1 MIALVWLIPAFPLAA
16 FLIAGLFGRRWLGHW
31 TGVIAS
37 AAVGLSALLSIGVF
51 LEVLG
56 GKEQTVV
63 QLYRWI
69 GVGEFSVN
77 VAALVDPLS
86 AVMLLVVTVVSF
98 LIFVYSNGY
107 MAHDEGFYRF
117 FAWLSLF
124 VFAMLILVMADNY
137 LLMFVGWE
145 GVGLCSYLLIGF
157 WFERPE
163 PYLAAKKAF
172 VMNRIGDWGY
182 TIGIITIFLVFGS
195 MNFIDV
201 FRRLEVS
208 APAQATLTLI
218 CVALFF
224 GATGKSA
231 QIPLYTWL
239 PDAMEGPTP
248 VSALIHAATMV
259 TSGVY
264 LVARSMPL
272 FEVAGPSLQIVGT
285 IGAVTA
291 IFAATIALVQFDI
304 KRVMAYSTVSQ
315 LGYMF
320 LALGVGAPIAAI
332 FHLATHA
339 FFKAL
344 LFLGSGSVIHGL
356 GGEQDMR
363 RMGGLR
369 RKMPVTFWT
378 MLIAGGALAALPPL
392 AGFWSKDEI
401 LGAAFVNGHLVL
413 YAIGIITA
421 VLTAFYVTRALWMTF
436 YGEPRDH
443 HLYDHAHESSR
454 VMTLPLVALAAG
466 SAVLGIVIGFPPG
479 LGARARR
486 PGLTSRA
493 DRDRGQLR
501 AHDRRGSPA
510 GARGVRRLRRRDPR
524 LMTNV
529 LSLLVVIP
537 LAGLVPLFFF
547 RRDERAAKQVA
558 ITTTLVELAVSLWM
572 LKQFVVGEAGVQL
585 VERVDWLPSLGI
597 SYLVGVD
604 GISVLLVPLT
614 TLLTFISVL
623 YSSGGAIKTRIVEYM
638 TAFLLLE
645 VGMVGVFIALDLF
658 LFYIFFELM

>member
-1 MIALVWLIPAFPLAA
+1 MISLVWLVPAFPLAA
-16 FLIAGLFGRRWLGHW
+16 FLVNGLFGRRWLGHL

-37 AAVGLSALLSIGVF
+37 VAVGLSALVSIGVF

-56 GKEQTVV
+56 GKPQTVV
-63 QLYRWI
+63 PLYRWI
-69 GVGEFSVN
+69 AVGDFSIN
-77 VAALVDPLS
+77 VSALVDPLS
-86 AVMLLVVTVVSF
+86 STMLLVVTVVSF

-107 MAHDEGFYRF
+107 MAHDAGFYRF
-117 FAWLSLF
+117 FTWLSLF

-157 WFERPE
+157 WFERPA
-163 PYLAAKKAF
+163 PYYAAKKAF

-182 TIGIITIFLVFGS
+182 TIGIITIFLAFGS
-195 MNFIDV
+195 MNFLDV
-201 FRRLEVS
+201 FNRLQAS
-208 APAQATLTLI
+208 AMPRDTLTLI

-231 QIPLYTWL
+231 QLPLYSWL

-272 FEVAGPSLQIVGT
+272 FEAAGPSLQVVGIVGA
-285 IGAVTA
+285 ITA

-320 LALGVGAPIAAI
+320 LALGVGAPAAAI

-363 RMGGLR
+363 KMGGLR

-378 MLIAGGALAALPPL
+378 MLVAGGALAALPPL

-401 LGAAFVNGHLVL
+401 LGAAFVNGQFIL
-413 YAIGIITA
+413 YAIGILTA

-436 YGEPRDH
+436 DGEPRDH
-443 HLYDHAHESSR
+443 HLFDHAHESPR
-454 VMTLPLVALAAG
+454 VMTLPLMALAVG
-466 SAVLGIVIGFPPG
+466 SAVLGIVIGFPPEQGFIHRFLSPVVEAAGVAERTPELATIVALAGVSVVAGAIGIAIG
-479 LGARARR
+479 LSMYVRHRPDPAALTRAAGPVYRVLVNKYYVDELYDHRFVEAARAF
-486 PGLTSRA
+486 
-493 DRDRGQLR
+493 
-501 AHDRRGSPA
+501 A
-510 GARGVRRLRRRDPR
+510 GAAWAFDIHIIDGLANRLGWALAMGGQGLRRAQ
-524 LMTNV
+524 TG
-529 LSLLVVIP
+529 VVGNYALTIV
-537 LAGLVPLFFF
+537 AGLLLILVAYGGY
-547 RRDERAAKQVA
+547 AAG
-558 ITTTLVELAVSLWM
+558 I
-572 LKQFVVGEAGVQL
+572 
-585 VERVDWLPSLGI
+585 LG
-597 SYLVGVD
+597 
-604 GISVLLVPLT
+604 
-614 TLLTFISVL
+614 
-623 YSSGGAIKTRIVEYM
+623 R
-638 TAFLLLE
+638 
-645 VGMVGVFIALDLF
+645 
-658 LFYIFFELM
+658 

>member
-1 MIALVWLIPAFPLAA
+1 MISLVWLIPAFPLAA
-16 FLIAGLFGRRWLGHW
+16 FLVNGLFGRRWLGRL

-37 AAVGLSALLSIGVF
+37 VAVGLSALVSIGVF

-56 GKEQTVV
+56 GKTQTVV
-63 QLYRWI
+63 VPLYRWI
-69 GVGEFSVN
+69 AVGDFSIN
-77 VAALVDPLS
+77 VSALVDPLS
-86 AVMLLVVTVVSF
+86 STMLLVVTVVSF

-107 MAHDEGFYRF
+107 MAHDAGFYRF
-117 FAWLSLF
+117 FTWLSLF

-157 WFERPE
+157 WFERPA
-163 PYLAAKKAF
+163 PYYAAKKAF

-182 TIGIITIFLVFGS
+182 TIGIITIFLAFGS
-195 MNFIDV
+195 MNFLDV
-201 FRRLEVS
+201 FNRLQAS
-208 APAQATLTLI
+208 AMPRDTLTLI

-231 QIPLYTWL
+231 QLPLYSWL

-272 FEVAGPSLQIVGT
+272 FEAAGPSLQVVGIVGA
-285 IGAVTA
+285 ITA

-320 LALGVGAPIAAI
+320 LALGVGAPAAAI

-363 RMGGLR
+363 KMGGLR

-378 MLIAGGALAALPPL
+378 ILVAGGALAALPPL

-401 LGAAFVNGHLVL
+401 LGAAFVNGQLIL
-413 YAIGIITA
+413 YAIGILTA

-443 HLYDHAHESSR
+443 HLFDHAHESPR
-454 VMTLPLVALAAG
+454 VMTLPLMALAVG
-466 SAVLGIVIGFPPG
+466 SAVLGIVIGFPPEQGFVHRFLAPVVEAAGVAERTPELATIVALAVVSVVAGAIGIAIG
-479 LGARARR
+479 LSMYVRHRPDPAALTRAAGPVYRVLVNKYYVDELYDHRFVEAARAF
-486 PGLTSRA
+486 
-493 DRDRGQLR
+493 
-501 AHDRRGSPA
+501 A
-510 GARGVRRLRRRDPR
+510 GAAWAFDIHIIDGLANRLGWALAMGGQGLRRAQ
-524 LMTNV
+524 TG
-529 LSLLVVIP
+529 VVGNYALTIV
-537 LAGLVPLFFF
+537 AGLLLILVAYGGY
-547 RRDERAAKQVA
+547 AAG
-558 ITTTLVELAVSLWM
+558 I
-572 LKQFVVGEAGVQL
+572 
-585 VERVDWLPSLGI
+585 LG
-597 SYLVGVD
+597 
-604 GISVLLVPLT
+604 
-614 TLLTFISVL
+614 
-623 YSSGGAIKTRIVEYM
+623 R
-638 TAFLLLE
+638 
-645 VGMVGVFIALDLF
+645 
-658 LFYIFFELM
+658 

>member
-1 MIALVWLIPAFPLAA
+1 VISLVWLIPALPLTA
-16 FLIAGLFGRRWLGHW
+16 FLVTGLFGRRWLGHL

-37 AAVGLSALLSIGVF
+37 AAVGVSALLAILVF

-56 GKEQTVV
+56 GKTPTVV
-63 QLYRWI
+63 SLYRWI
-69 GVGEFSVN
+69 AVGDFSIN
-77 VAALVDPLS
+77 VSALVDPLS
-86 AVMLLVVTVVSF
+86 STMLLVVTVVSF
-98 LIFVYSNGY
+98 LIFVYANGY
-107 MAHDEGFYRF
+107 MADDAGFYRF
-117 FAWLSLF
+117 FTWLSLF

-163 PYLAAKKAF
+163 PYYAAKKAF

-195 MNFIDV
+195 MNFLDV
-201 FRRLEVS
+201 FTRLATS
-208 APAQATLTLI
+208 SMAQGPLTLI
-218 CVALFF
+218 CLALFF

-231 QIPLYTWL
+231 QLPLYSWL

-272 FEVAGPSLQIVGT
+272 FEAAGPSLQVVGIVGA
-285 IGAVTA
+285 ITA

-320 LALGVGAPIAAI
+320 LALGVGAPAAAI

-363 RMGGLR
+363 KMGGLR

-401 LGAAFVNGHLVL
+401 LGAAFTNGQLVL
-413 YAIGIITA
+413 YAIGIVTA
-421 VLTAFYVTRALWMTF
+421 ILTAFYVTRALWMTF

-443 HLYDHAHESSR
+443 HLYDHAHESPR
-454 VMTLPLVALAAG
+454 VMTLPLMALAAG
-466 SAVLGIVIGFPPG
+466 SAVLGIVIGFPPEGGFIHRFLAPVVEAAGVAERTPELATIVVLAFVSMVAG
-479 LGARARR
+479 LIGIAVGVSMYVRHRPDPAALTRAAGPVYRVLVNKYYVDELYDHRFVEAARAF
-486 PGLTSRA
+486 
-493 DRDRGQLR
+493 
-501 AHDRRGSPA
+501 A
-510 GARGVRRLRRRDPR
+510 GAAWAFDIHIIDGLANRLGWALAMGGQGLRRAQTGIVGNYA
-524 LMTNV
+524 LTIV
-529 LSLLVVIP
+529 
-537 LAGLVPLFFF
+537 AGLLLILVAYGGY
-547 RRDERAAKQVA
+547 AAG
-558 ITTTLVELAVSLWM
+558 I
-572 LKQFVVGEAGVQL
+572 
-585 VERVDWLPSLGI
+585 LG
-597 SYLVGVD
+597 
-604 GISVLLVPLT
+604 
-614 TLLTFISVL
+614 
-623 YSSGGAIKTRIVEYM
+623 R
-638 TAFLLLE
+638 
-645 VGMVGVFIALDLF
+645 
-658 LFYIFFELM
+658 

>member
-1 MIALVWLIPAFPLAA
+1 MISLVWLIPACPLAA
-16 FLIAGLFGRRWLGHW
+16 FLINGLFGRRFLGHL
-31 TGVIAS
+31 TGLIATV
-37 AAVGLSALLSIGVF
+37 AVGLSALLSIGVF
-51 LEVLG
+51 VEVLG
-56 GKEQTVV
+56 GKTQTVV
-63 QLYRWI
+63 ALYKWI
-69 GVGEFSVN
+69 AVGDFSIN
-77 VAALVDPLS
+77 VSALIDPLS
-86 AVMLLVVTVVSF
+86 SVMLLVVTVVSF

-107 MAHDEGFYRF
+107 MEHDAGFYRF
-117 FAWLSLF
+117 FTWLSLF

-163 PYLAAKKAF
+163 PYYAAKKAF

-195 MNFIDV
+195 MNFLDV
-201 FRRLEVS
+201 FKRLEES

-218 CVALFF
+218 CIALFF

-231 QIPLYTWL
+231 QLPLYSWL

-272 FEVAGPSLQIVGT
+272 FEVAGPSLQVVGVV
-285 IGAVTA
+285 GAITA

-320 LALGVGAPIAAI
+320 LALGVGAPVAAM

-363 RMGGLR
+363 KMGGLR

-401 LGAAFVNGHLVL
+401 LGAAFTNGHLVL
-413 YAIGIITA
+413 YTIGIITA

-443 HLYDHAHESSR
+443 HLYDHAHESPR
-454 VMTLPLVALAAG
+454 VMTLPLIALAAG
-466 SAVLGIVIGFPPG
+466 SAVLGIVIGFPPEQG
-479 LGARARR
+479 FIHSFLAPVVEAAGAAEHAPEMAIIVVLAVVSVLAGVIGIAIGVSMYVRHRPDPAALTRAAGPVYRVLVNKYYIDELYDHRFVEAARAF
-486 PGLTSRA
+486 
-493 DRDRGQLR
+493 
-501 AHDRRGSPA
+501 A
-510 GARGVRRLRRRDPR
+510 GASWAFDIHIIDGLANRLGWAFAMGGQGLRRVQTGIVGNYA
-524 LMTNV
+524 LTIV
-529 LSLLVVIP
+529 
-537 LAGLVPLFFF
+537 AGLLLML
-547 RRDERAAKQVA
+547 VA
-558 ITTTLVELAVSLWM
+558 YGGYATGI
-572 LKQFVVGEAGVQL
+572 
-585 VERVDWLPSLGI
+585 LG
-597 SYLVGVD
+597 
-604 GISVLLVPLT
+604 
-614 TLLTFISVL
+614 
-623 YSSGGAIKTRIVEYM
+623 R
-638 TAFLLLE
+638 
-645 VGMVGVFIALDLF
+645 
-658 LFYIFFELM
+658 

>member
-1 MIALVWLIPAFPLAA
+1 VISLVWLVPAFPLAA
-16 FLIAGLFGRRWLGHW
+16 FLINGLFGRRFLGHL
-31 TGVIAS
+31 TGLIATV
-37 AAVGLSALLSIGVF
+37 AVGLSALLSIGVF

-56 GKEQTVV
+56 GKTQTVV
-63 QLYRWI
+63 ALYKWI
-69 GVGEFSVN
+69 AVGDFSIN
-77 VAALVDPLS
+77 VSALIDPLS
-86 AVMLLVVTVVSF
+86 SVMLLVVTVVSF

-107 MAHDEGFYRF
+107 MEHDAGFYRF
-117 FAWLSLF
+117 FTWLSLF

-163 PYLAAKKAF
+163 PYYAAKKAF

-195 MNFIDV
+195 MNFLDV
-201 FRRLEVS
+201 FKRLEES

-231 QIPLYTWL
+231 QLPLHSWL

-272 FEVAGPSLQIVGT
+272 FEVAGPSLQVVGVV
-285 IGAVTA
+285 GAITA

-320 LALGVGAPIAAI
+320 LALGVGAPVAAI

-363 RMGGLR
+363 KMGGLR

-401 LGAAFVNGHLVL
+401 LGGAFANGQVVL

-421 VLTAFYVTRALWMTF
+421 ILTAFYVTRALWMTF

-443 HLYDHAHESSR
+443 HLYDHAHESPR
-454 VMTLPLVALAAG
+454 VMTLPLIALAAG
-466 SAVLGIVIGFPPG
+466 SAVLGIVIGFPPEQG
-479 LGARARR
+479 FIHSFLAPVVEAAGIAEHAPELATIVALAVVSVLAGVGGIAIGVSMYVRHRPDPAALTRAAGPIYRVLVNKYYVDELYDHRFVEAARAF
-486 PGLTSRA
+486 
-493 DRDRGQLR
+493 
-501 AHDRRGSPA
+501 A
-510 GARGVRRLRRRDPR
+510 GASWAFDIHIIDGLANRLGWAFARGGQGLRRAQTGIVGNYA
-524 LMTNV
+524 LTIV
-529 LSLLVVIP
+529 
-537 LAGLVPLFFF
+537 AGLLLILVAYGGY
-547 RRDERAAKQVA
+547 AA
-558 ITTTLVELAVSLWM
+558 
-572 LKQFVVGEAGVQL
+572 
-585 VERVDWLPSLGI
+585 GI
-597 SYLVGVD
+597 IG
-604 GISVLLVPLT
+604 
-614 TLLTFISVL
+614 
-623 YSSGGAIKTRIVEYM
+623 R
-638 TAFLLLE
+638 
-645 VGMVGVFIALDLF
+645 
-658 LFYIFFELM
+658 

>member
-1 MIALVWLIPAFPLAA
+1 MISLVWLIPAFPLAA
-16 FLIAGLFGRRWLGHW
+16 FLVNGLFGRRWLGHL

-37 AAVGLSALLSIGVF
+37 VAVGLSALVSIGVF

-56 GKEQTVV
+56 GKTQTVV
-63 QLYRWI
+63 VPLYRWI
-69 GVGEFSVN
+69 AVGDFSIN
-77 VAALVDPLS
+77 VSALVDPLS
-86 AVMLLVVTVVSF
+86 STMLLVVTVVSF

-107 MAHDEGFYRF
+107 MAHDAGFYRF
-117 FAWLSLF
+117 FTWLSLF

-157 WFERPE
+157 WFERPA
-163 PYLAAKKAF
+163 PYYAAKKAF

-182 TIGIITIFLVFGS
+182 TIGIITIFLAFGS
-195 MNFIDV
+195 MNFLDV
-201 FRRLEVS
+201 FNRLQAS
-208 APAQATLTLI
+208 AMPRDTLTLI

-231 QIPLYTWL
+231 QLPLYSWL

-272 FEVAGPSLQIVGT
+272 FEAAGPSLQVVGIVGA
-285 IGAVTA
+285 ITA

-320 LALGVGAPIAAI
+320 LALGVGAPAAAI

-363 RMGGLR
+363 KMGGLR

-378 MLIAGGALAALPPL
+378 MLVAGGALAALPPL

-401 LGAAFVNGHLVL
+401 LGAAFVNGQLIL
-413 YAIGIITA
+413 YAIGILTA

-443 HLYDHAHESSR
+443 HLFDHAHESPR
-454 VMTLPLVALAAG
+454 VMTLPLMALAVG
-466 SAVLGIVIGFPPG
+466 SAVLGIVIGFPPEQGFVHRFLAPVVEAAGVAERTPELATIVALAVVSVVAGAIGIAIG
-479 LGARARR
+479 LSMYVRHRPDPAALTRAAGPLYRVLVNKYYVDELYDHRFVEAARAF
-486 PGLTSRA
+486 
-493 DRDRGQLR
+493 
-501 AHDRRGSPA
+501 A
-510 GARGVRRLRRRDPR
+510 GAAWAFDIHIIDGLANRLGWALAMGGQGLRRAQ
-524 LMTNV
+524 TG
-529 LSLLVVIP
+529 VVGNYALTIV
-537 LAGLVPLFFF
+537 AGLLLILVAYGGY
-547 RRDERAAKQVA
+547 AAG
-558 ITTTLVELAVSLWM
+558 I
-572 LKQFVVGEAGVQL
+572 
-585 VERVDWLPSLGI
+585 LG
-597 SYLVGVD
+597 
-604 GISVLLVPLT
+604 
-614 TLLTFISVL
+614 
-623 YSSGGAIKTRIVEYM
+623 R
-638 TAFLLLE
+638 
-645 VGMVGVFIALDLF
+645 
-658 LFYIFFELM
+658 

>member
-1 MIALVWLIPAFPLAA
+1 MISLVWLVPAFPLAA
-16 FLIAGLFGRRWLGHW
+16 FLVNGLFGRRWLGHL

-37 AAVGLSALLSIGVF
+37 VAVGLSALVSIGVF

-56 GKEQTVV
+56 GKPQTVV
-63 QLYRWI
+63 PLYRWI
-69 GVGEFSVN
+69 AVGDFSIN
-77 VAALVDPLS
+77 VSALVDPLS
-86 AVMLLVVTVVSF
+86 STMLLVVTVVSF

-107 MAHDEGFYRF
+107 MAHDAGFYRF
-117 FAWLSLF
+117 FTWLSLF

-157 WFERPE
+157 WFERPA
-163 PYLAAKKAF
+163 PYYAAKKAF

-182 TIGIITIFLVFGS
+182 TIGIITIFLAFGS
-195 MNFIDV
+195 MNFLDV
-201 FRRLEVS
+201 FNRLQAS
-208 APAQATLTLI
+208 AMPRDTLTLI

-231 QIPLYTWL
+231 QLPLYSWL

-272 FEVAGPSLQIVGT
+272 FEAAGPSLQVVGIVGA
-285 IGAVTA
+285 ITA

-320 LALGVGAPIAAI
+320 LALGVGAPAAAI

-363 RMGGLR
+363 KMGGLR

-378 MLIAGGALAALPPL
+378 MLVAGGALAALPPL

-401 LGAAFVNGHLVL
+401 LGAAFVNGQLIL
-413 YAIGIITA
+413 YAIGILTA

-436 YGEPRDH
+436 DGEPRDH
-443 HLYDHAHESSR
+443 HLFDHAHESPR
-454 VMTLPLVALAAG
+454 VMTLPLMALAVG
-466 SAVLGIVIGFPPG
+466 SAVLGIVIGFPPEQGFIHRFLSPVVEAAGVAERTPELATIVALAGVSVVAGAIGIAIG
-479 LGARARR
+479 LSMYVRHRPDPAALTRAAGPVYRVLVNKYYVDELYDHRFVEAARAF
-486 PGLTSRA
+486 
-493 DRDRGQLR
+493 
-501 AHDRRGSPA
+501 A
-510 GARGVRRLRRRDPR
+510 GAAWAFDIHIIDGLANRLGWALAMGGQGLRRAQ
-524 LMTNV
+524 TG
-529 LSLLVVIP
+529 VVGNYALTIV
-537 LAGLVPLFFF
+537 AGLLLILVAYGGY
-547 RRDERAAKQVA
+547 AAG
-558 ITTTLVELAVSLWM
+558 I
-572 LKQFVVGEAGVQL
+572 
-585 VERVDWLPSLGI
+585 LG
-597 SYLVGVD
+597 
-604 GISVLLVPLT
+604 
-614 TLLTFISVL
+614 
-623 YSSGGAIKTRIVEYM
+623 R
-638 TAFLLLE
+638 
-645 VGMVGVFIALDLF
+645 
-658 LFYIFFELM
+658 

>member
-1 MIALVWLIPAFPLAA
+1 VIQNVWLIPAFPLAA
-16 FLIAGLFGRRWLGHW
+16 FLIDGLLGRRWLHKW

-37 AAVGLSALLSIGVF
+37 FAVGLSAVVAIGVF

-56 GKEQTVV
+56 GQEHTTVT
-63 QLYRWI
+63 LYQWI
-69 GVGEFSVN
+69 GVGDFHIN
-77 VAALVDPLS
+77 VAAFVDPLS
-86 AVMLLVVTVVSF
+86 SVMLLVVTVVSF

-107 MAHDEGFYRF
+107 MEHDHGFHRF
-117 FAWLSLF
+117 FTWLSLF

-163 PYLAAKKAF
+163 PYVAAKKAF

-182 TIGIITIFLVFGS
+182 TIGMITTFLVFGS
-195 MNFIDV
+195 MQFTDV
-201 FRRLEVS
+201 FEHVTI
-208 APAQATLTLI
+208 ATQANLTLI
-218 CVALFF
+218 CLAFFF

-231 QIPLYTWL
+231 QLPLYSWL

-259 TSGVY
+259 TGGVY

-272 FEVAGPSLQIVGT
+272 FEAAGPSLAVVGT
-285 IGAVTA
+285 VGAVTA

-320 LALGVGAPIAAI
+320 LALGVGAPVAAI

-363 RMGGLR
+363 KMGGLR

-378 MLIAGGALAALPPL
+378 MLIAGLALAALPPL
-392 AGFWSKDEI
+392 AGFWSKDAI
-401 LGAAFVNGHLVL
+401 LASAFVNGHLVL
-413 YAIGIITA
+413 WAVGIVTA

-443 HLYDHAHESSR
+443 HLYDHAHESPA
-454 VMTLPLVALAAG
+454 VMTLPLIALG
-466 SAVLGIVIGFPPG
+466 VGTAVLGVVVGFPPEQG
-479 LGARARR
+479 FIDTFLHPVFAGEGAGHVPEIATLVTLAAVSVAAGIVGILVGYSMYVRHR
-486 PGLTSRA
+486 PDPAAVSRA
-493 DRDRGQLR
+493 AGPLYRLLVNKYFIDELY
-501 AHDRRGSPA
+501 DRRIVEA
-510 GARGVRRLRRRDPR
+510 
-524 LMTNV
+524 
-529 LSLLVVIP
+529 
-537 LAGLVPLFFF
+537 F
-547 RRDERAAKQVA
+547 RAAFGAMWAFDVHV
-558 ITTTLVELAVSLWM
+558 IDGLANRL
-572 LKQFVVGEAGVQL
+572 G
-585 VERVDWLPSLGI
+585 WLAAR
-597 SYLVGVD
+597 
-604 GISVLLVPLT
+604 
-614 TLLTFISVL
+614 
-623 YSSGGAIKTRIVEYM
+623 SGGALRGAQTGVVGNYALTIVGG
-638 TAFLLLE
+638 LLVILAAYGSYA
-645 VGMVGVFIALDLF
+645 VG
-658 LFYIFFELM
+658 IFPR

>member
-1 MIALVWLIPAFPLAA
+1 MIQNVWLIPAFPLAA
-16 FLIAGLFGRRWLGHW
+16 FLIDGLFGRRWLHRW
-31 TGVIAS
+31 TGIIAS
-37 AAVGLSALLSIGVF
+37 SAVGFSALVAIGVF

-56 GKEQTVV
+56 GQTRTTVT
-63 QLYRWI
+63 LYEWI
-69 GVGEFSVN
+69 GVGDFHSS
-77 VAALVDPLS
+77 VAALIDPLS
-86 AVMLLVVTVVSF
+86 STMLLVVTVVSF

-107 MAHDEGFYRF
+107 MKHDAGFYRF
-117 FAWLSLF
+117 FTWLSLF

-145 GVGLCSYLLIGF
+145 GVGLCSYILIGC

-163 PYLAAKKAF
+163 PYYATKKAF

-201 FRRLEVS
+201 FKRLEES

-231 QIPLYTWL
+231 QLPLHSWL

-272 FEVAGPSLQIVGT
+272 FEVAGPSLQVVGVV
-285 IGAVTA
+285 GAITA

-320 LALGVGAPIAAI
+320 LALGVGAPVAAI

-363 RMGGLR
+363 KMGGLR
-369 RKMPVTFWT
+369 RKLPVTYWT
-378 MLIAGGALAALPPL
+378 MLLAGGALAALPPL

-401 LGAAFVNGHLVL
+401 LGAAFQNGYPLL
-413 YAIGIITA
+413 WA
-421 VLTAFYVTRALWMTF
+421 VGVFTGALTAFYVTRALWLTF
-436 YGEPRDH
+436 HGEPRDH
-443 HLYDHAHESSR
+443 HLYEHAHESPR
-454 VMTLPLVALAAG
+454 VMTLPLVALAVG
-466 SAVLGIVIGFPPG
+466 TVVLGIAIGFPPETGFIHRFLGPAVEVEG
-479 LGARARR
+479 LVEHVPEAATILVLSAISVAAGVLGILVGLSMYVRHR
-486 PGLTSRA
+486 PDPAAVSRA
-493 DRDRGQLR
+493 
-501 AHDRRGSPA
+501 A
-510 GARGVRRLRRRDPR
+510 GPVYR
-524 LMTNV
+524 
-529 LSLLVVIP
+529 LLVNKYFI
-537 LAGLVPLFFF
+537 
-547 RRDERAAKQVA
+547 DE
-558 ITTTLVELAVSLWM
+558 
-572 LKQFVVGEAGVQL
+572 
-585 VERVDWLPSLGI
+585 
-597 SYLVGVD
+597 
-604 GISVLLVPLT
+604 
-614 TLLTFISVL
+614 L
-623 YSSGGAIKTRIVEYM
+623 YDRRIVELFRA
-638 TAFLLLE
+638 AFGAMWAFDVHVIDGLANRLGWLAATGGSSLRRAQTGIVGNYALTIVAGLLL
-645 VGMVGVFIALDLF
+645 VLVVYGGYAAG
-658 LFYIFFELM
+658 IFTR

>member
-16 FLIAGLFGRRWLGHW
+16 FLVSGLLGRRRLGHW

-37 AAVGLSALLSIGVF
+37 AAVGLSALISIGVF

-56 GKEQTVV
+56 GKEQTIVS
-63 QLYRWI
+63 LYRWI
-69 GVGEFSVN
+69 AVGDFSIN
-77 VAALVDPLS
+77 VSALIDPLS
-86 AVMLLVVTVVSF
+86 SVMLLVVTLVSF
-98 LIFVYSNGY
+98 LIFVNSNGY
-107 MAHDEGFYRF
+107 MAHDAGFYRF

-163 PYLAAKKAF
+163 PYYAAKKAF

-195 MNFIDV
+195 MNFLDV
-201 FRRLEVS
+201 FTRLATTS
-208 APAQATLTLI
+208 MAQGPLTLI
-218 CVALFF
+218 CLALFF

-231 QIPLYTWL
+231 QLPLYSWL

-264 LVARSMPL
+264 LVARSTPL
-272 FEVAGPSLQIVGT
+272 FAAAGSSLEVVGVV
-285 IGAVTA
+285 GAITA

-320 LALGVGAPIAAI
+320 LALGVGAPVAAI

-363 RMGGLR
+363 KMGGLR

-378 MLIAGGALAALPPL
+378 MLVAGGALAALPPL

-401 LGAAFVNGHLVL
+401 VTAAFVNGHAVL

-421 VLTAFYVTRALWMTF
+421 LLTAFYVTRALWMTF
-436 YGEPRDH
+436 YGEPRDQ
-443 HLYDHAHESSR
+443 HLFDHAHESPM
-454 VMTLPLVALAAG
+454 VMTLPLILLGVGTVAL
-466 SAVLGIVIGFPPG
+466 GIAIGFPPEQG
-479 LGARARR
+479 FIHRFLGPVVEAAGVVEHAPELATILLLAAVSVAAGVVGIAIGVLMYVRHRPDPAAVARA
-486 PGLTSRA
+486 
-493 DRDRGQLR
+493 
-501 AHDRRGSPA
+501 A
-510 GARGVRRLRRRDPR
+510 GPLYR
-524 LMTNV
+524 
-529 LSLLVVIP
+529 LLVNKYYI
-537 LAGLVPLFFF
+537 
-547 RRDERAAKQVA
+547 DE
-558 ITTTLVELAVSLWM
+558 
-572 LKQFVVGEAGVQL
+572 
-585 VERVDWLPSLGI
+585 
-597 SYLVGVD
+597 
-604 GISVLLVPLT
+604 
-614 TLLTFISVL
+614 L
-623 YSSGGAIKTRIVEYM
+623 YDHRIVEAARAIAGASW
-638 TAFLLLE
+638 AFDIHIIDGLANRLGWALAMGGQGLRRLQTGIVGNYALTIMAGLLLML
-645 VGMVGVFIALDLF
+645 VAYGGYAAG
-658 LFYIFFELM
+658 IFGR

>member
-1 MIALVWLIPAFPLAA
+1 MISLVWLIPAFPLAA
-16 FLIAGLFGRRWLGHW
+16 FLVNGLFGRRWLGRL

-37 AAVGLSALLSIGVF
+37 VAVGLSALVSIGVF

-56 GKEQTVV
+56 GKTQTVV
-63 QLYRWI
+63 VPLYRWI
-69 GVGEFSVN
+69 AVGDFSIN
-77 VAALVDPLS
+77 VSALVDPLS
-86 AVMLLVVTVVSF
+86 STMLLVVTVVSF

-107 MAHDEGFYRF
+107 MAHDAGFYRF
-117 FAWLSLF
+117 FTWLSLF

-157 WFERPE
+157 WFERPA
-163 PYLAAKKAF
+163 PYYAAKKAF

-182 TIGIITIFLVFGS
+182 TIGIITIFLAFGS
-195 MNFIDV
+195 MNFLDV
-201 FRRLEVS
+201 FNRLQAS
-208 APAQATLTLI
+208 AMPRDTLTLI

-231 QIPLYTWL
+231 QLPLYSWL

-272 FEVAGPSLQIVGT
+272 FEAAGPSLQVVGIVGA
-285 IGAVTA
+285 ITA

-320 LALGVGAPIAAI
+320 LALGVGAPAAAI

-363 RMGGLR
+363 KMGGLR

-378 MLIAGGALAALPPL
+378 MLVAGGALAALPPL

-401 LGAAFVNGHLVL
+401 LGAAFVNGQLIL
-413 YAIGIITA
+413 YAIGILTA

-443 HLYDHAHESSR
+443 HLFDHAHESPR
-454 VMTLPLVALAAG
+454 VMTLPLMALAVG
-466 SAVLGIVIGFPPG
+466 SAVLGIVIGFPPEQGFVHRFLAPVVEAAGVAERTPELATIVALAVVSVVAGAIGIAIG
-479 LGARARR
+479 LSMYVRHRPDPAALTRAAGPVYRVLVNKYYVDELYDHRFVEAARAF
-486 PGLTSRA
+486 
-493 DRDRGQLR
+493 
-501 AHDRRGSPA
+501 A
-510 GARGVRRLRRRDPR
+510 GAAWAFDIHIIDGLANRLGWALAMGGQGLRRAQ
-524 LMTNV
+524 TG
-529 LSLLVVIP
+529 VVGNYALTIV
-537 LAGLVPLFFF
+537 AGLLLILVAYGGY
-547 RRDERAAKQVA
+547 AAG
-558 ITTTLVELAVSLWM
+558 I
-572 LKQFVVGEAGVQL
+572 
-585 VERVDWLPSLGI
+585 LG
-597 SYLVGVD
+597 
-604 GISVLLVPLT
+604 
-614 TLLTFISVL
+614 
-623 YSSGGAIKTRIVEYM
+623 R
-638 TAFLLLE
+638 
-645 VGMVGVFIALDLF
+645 
-658 LFYIFFELM
+658 